1 MTDKLKDILILIVGV
16 VCTVLAG
23 VIVYLYISNL
33 RLEAKVSGLETDL
46 VVCKTNNVTVK
57 AALDTQN
64 EKITSMEID
73 LEERNAKYQ
82 ELLNQPPEIRY
93 EVIYKKVPS
102 IEVKSNECKEIKKL
116 IDDIRAAGY

>member
-1 MTDKLKDILILIVGV
+1 MTDKLKDMLILIVGV

-23 VIVYLYISNL
+23 VIVYLYICNL

-64 EKITSMEID
+64 EKIASMEID
-73 LEERNAKYQ
+73 IEERNTKYQ

-116 IDDIRAAGY
+116 IDDIRSAGY

>member
-1 MTDKLKDILILIVGV
+1 MTDKLKDMLILIIGV

-33 RLEAKVSGLETDL
+33 RLEAKVSVLETDL

-57 AALDTQN
+57 AALDIQN

-73 LEERNAKYQ
+73 LEERTAKYQ

-116 IDDIRAAGY
+116 IDDIRYSGY